1 MLCNYMKFVVYFF
14 YITNFFVFVNS
25 FTQIYSP
32 LTNKHI
38 LYNKPIEKSIFP
50 NNPIYPSKIESI
62 QKLIRV
68 DNTLPTLLL
77 CFSGGWISNP
87 SFYSLLS
94 TKTFIVSTLNT
105 IGVMFTSMIVNDI
118 FDLELDKY
126 NNPNRP
132 LVTGEIK
139 VKEAI
144 SYSFFMLFVIELSS
158 LLFLPLKIQNYLH
171 LALLNILLYTPYLK
185 KMTLLKNISCA
196 WLVSF
201 SIYFAGLSATAGQM
215 LPNIHLLTIASRLIF
230 FGSLMNE
237 LLLDIR
243 DRDGDEYHNIITVP
257 VKYGNE
263 KTWWLVFAVLATN
276 VGWNSI
282 EIVKYYGF
290 AKSLLFSL
298 LCSPFFINLYKIK
311 KQHYSKPTIYYFLK
325 ETSKYLF
332 FILIYLC
339 SFVKK

>member
-1 MLCNYMKFVVYFF
+1 MNFIVYFF
-14 YITNFFVFVNS
+14 YITNLANIFIFVNS
-25 FTQIYSP
+25 FTQIKRTSIHNHVLYD
-32 LTNKHI
+32 KH
-38 LYNKPIEKSIFP
+38 IEKSIFI
-50 NNPIYPSKIESI
+50 NNTIYPSKIESI
-62 QKLIRV
+62 QKIIRV
-68 DNTLPTLLL
+68 ENTLPTLLL
-77 CFSGGWISNP
+77 CFSGGWITNP
-87 SFYSLLS
+87 SFYKLLTS
-94 TKTFIVSTLNT
+94 KTFIVSTLNT

-126 NNPNRP
+126 NNPKRP

-144 SYSFFMLFVIELSS
+144 SYSFFMLFATELSS
-158 LLFLPLKIQNYLH
+158 FLFLPLKTQNYLH
-171 LALLNILLYTPYLK
+171 VALLNILLYTPFLK
-185 KMTLLKNISCA
+185 KMTFLKNISCA

-201 SIYFAGLSATAGQM
+201 SIYFVGLSVTAGEI
-215 LPNIHLLTIASRLIF
+215 LTNIHLLTIASRVIF

-243 DRDGDEYHNIITVP
+243 DVDGDEYHNIITVP

-263 KTWWLVFAVLATN
+263 KTWWLTITVLATN

-282 EIVKYYGF
+282 EIARYYGF
-290 AKSLLFSL
+290 AKSLLFSF
-298 LCSPFFINLYKIK
+298 LCTPFFRNLYKIK
-311 KQHYSKPTIYYFLK
+311 ENHYSNTSIYYFLK